1 MRYFIISV
9 SLLVV
14 ACSLAV
20 DFARPSPDS
29 RACKVGACRID
40 QIVSVMS
47 SSEGAPTNFASL
59 VSEDPANPFAWCTY
73 ADYLSLSGRP
83 DEAGAAF
90 DHAIDLGPNM
100 PPVLMRAA
108 NFDFTHGR
116 VERALPLSNRILADT
131 PAFDEILFSYLT
143 HTNLAMAQVLGA
155 AVPASPRPAQ
165 AWLAWIAANGS
176 DSDVSDTWSWMKAN
190 RLLDQKAAEETV
202 WALWRRKSFDTA
214 HALWS
219 NWPDTGAGSAA
230 TAPNTSASTA
240 AVSNASASASNATST
255 DASASASVTATA
267 DTAASREAATNP
279 PQLLHNCTFQQ
290 ETTTTPFDWSLV
302 ASPSVGIAHT
312 DGLEIRFSG
321 AENAEM
327 TIQQYTVADPGRYEF
342 SAQVASDQ
350 LTTDQRPFF
359 QIFDMANGSRLDV
372 RTPPLDPTTPKGKI
386 VLDFTVPAG
395 TEALAVQLVRYKS
408 ERFDNKISGTLH
420 VYRVSLLPVSSPPAT
435 RLTASRL
442 TASRLPVARAAN

>member
-1 MRYFIISV
+1 MSIPMRYFIISV

-40 QIVSVMS
+40 QIVNVMS

-73 ADYLSLSGRP
+73 ADYLSLSDRP
-83 DEAGAAF
+83 DEASAAF

-176 DSDVSDTWSWMKAN
+176 DSDVSDTWSWMKEN
-190 RLLDQKAAEETV
+190 RLLDQKSSEEGV
-202 WALWRRKSFDTA
+202 WALWRRKSFDAA
-214 HALWS
+214 HTLWS
-219 NWPDTGAGSAA
+219 NWPETAAADPAAA
-230 TAPNTSASTA
+230 TATSTTA
-240 AVSNASASASNATST
+240 SNASA
-255 DASASASVTATA
+255 TANT
-267 DTAASREAATNP
+267 ASRESSTNV

-302 ASPSVGIAHT
+302 ASPSVGIAHS

-327 TIQQYTVADPGRYEF
+327 TIQQFTTAHPGRYEF
-342 SAQVASDQ
+342 SAQVATDQ

-359 QIFDMANGSRLDV
+359 QIFDAAGGSRLDAH
-372 RTPPLDPTTPKGKI
+372 TPPLDPTMPKGKI
-386 VLDFTVPAG
+386 VLDFTVPPG
-395 TEALAVQLVRYKS
+395 TEALAVQLLRSKS

-420 VYRVSLLPVSSPPAT
+420 VYSVSLLPVSSLPVT
-435 RLTASRL
+435 RL
-442 TASRLPVARAAN
+442 TASRLPVSRLPGARAAN

>member
-29 RACKVGACRID
+29 RACKLGACRID
-40 QIVSVMS
+40 QIVNVMS

-59 VSEDPANPFAWCTY
+59 VSEDPSNPFAWCTY

-83 DEAGAAF
+83 DEASAAF

-116 VERALPLSNRILADT
+116 VESALPLSNRILADT
-131 PAFDEILFSYLT
+131 NAFDEILFSYLT

-155 AVPASPRPAQ
+155 AIPTAPRPAQ

-176 DSDVSDTWSWMKAN
+176 DSDASDTWAWMKAN
-190 RLLDQKAAEETV
+190 RLLDQKSAEEAV
-202 WALWRRKSFDTA
+202 WALWRRKSFDAA

-219 NWPDTGAGSAA
+219 HWPDNGAATGAAI
-230 TAPNTSASTA
+230 
-240 AVSNASASASNATST
+240 SASAASAIAANISATDDTASSATAT
-255 DASASASVTATA
+255 DASASS
-267 DTAASREAATNP
+267 AASRGSFTNA

-327 TIQQYTVADPGRYEF
+327 LIQQFTVAHPGRYEF

-359 QIFDMANGSRLDV
+359 EIFDVANSSRFEV
-372 RTPPLDPTTPKGKI
+372 HTPPLDPTTPKGKI

-395 TEALAVQLVRYKS
+395 TEALAVQLLRSKS
-408 ERFDNKISGTLH
+408 ERFDNKISGNLH
-420 VYRVSLLPVSSPPAT
+420 LYSVSLLPVSSLPANQ
-435 RLTASRL
+435 LHASQLPASRL
-442 TASRLPVARAAN
+442 TASRLPVAHGAN

>member
-29 RACKVGACRID
+29 RACKAGACRID
-40 QIVSVMS
+40 QIVNVMS

-83 DEAGAAF
+83 DEASAAF

-155 AVPASPRPAQ
+155 AIPASPRPAQ

-176 DSDVSDTWSWMKAN
+176 DSDVSDTWSWMKEN
-190 RLLDQKAAEETV
+190 RLLDQKSAEEVV
-202 WALWRRKSFDTA
+202 WALWRRKAFDTA

-219 NWPDTGAGSAA
+219 NWPDTAAVTSAA
-230 TAPNTSASTA
+230 GAAGAVNLAASSA
-240 AVSNASASASNATST
+240 
-255 DASASASVTATA
+255 TATA
-267 DTAASREAATNP
+267 NAAASRESSTNV

-327 TIQQYTVADPGRYEF
+327 TIQQFTTAHPGRYEF

-359 QIFDMANGSRLDV
+359 HIFDAANASRLDV
-372 RTPPLDPTTPKGKI
+372 HTPPLDDTTPKGKI

-395 TEALAVQLVRYKS
+395 TEALAVQLLRSKS
-408 ERFDNKISGTLH
+408 ERFDNKISGALH
-420 VYRVSLLPVSSPPAT
+420 VYDVSLLPVSSPLVT
-435 RLTASRL
+435 RL
-442 TASRLPVARAAN
+442 TASRLPVSRPPGTRAAN